1 MSGIVDYET
10 FSREDLIDL
19 ISKQRK
25 IICKLT
31 EDNLQISNDLQN
43 NTLSRDVL
51 FGCLKKLMQQ
61 YKDSAVFLTEDEI
74 GSPDDFKVCEN
85 SNGDLL
91 LVLVDNMSDI
101 GELEEML
108 AEKRRRKISE

>member
-1 MSGIVDYET
+1 MSRIDYET
-10 FSREDLIDL
+10 LSREDLVDIIDMQ
-19 ISKQRK
+19 KK
-25 IICKLT
+25 CICKLA
-31 EDNLQISNDLQN
+31 EDNLQISTDLQN

-51 FGCLKKLMQQ
+51 FGCLKKMMQQ
-61 YKDSAVFLTEDEI
+61 YKDSAIFLTEDEI

-108 AEKRRRKISE
+108 AEKRRKKFSE